1 MQTINN
7 ILYLQSPYWMGR
19 TYDPFVKNCNHFTK
33 FFAKIILNDIVNY
46 PLYINRLSKYGMF
59 FSSFYP
65 PIKRIYGYFA
75 GKITNE
81 NFIVL
86 GDINLKNLSAK
97 NLSKIN
103 INENK
108 KEMNNKIDNN
118 NLINK
123 SNNKICDNKEFSKSN
138 ESKNK
143 NNEIE
148 INNNEINI
156 DIDSENKSDDSSTED
171 KYDII
176 FQKLFLMDPFKFNN
190 VINYS
195 YILKKTKYNVSLN
208 SFFSKL
214 KDAEDF
220 LFTIDNNRNNSIIFK
235 QAESKFL
242 STLSILNEFENSKDN
257 PLNKYLLKNLIN
269 KNFEQ
274 YNIFKKYPNLTTFL
288 KVKIYHDMNF
298 LFYISGNM
306 KKQEKVYYS
315 LNYIDKDFNIDYYAY
330 FSLSYIKYKQFKYP
344 ESEVLL
350 EEAIELSNKDNNNEY
365 NLMLNKFKEFF
376 LN

>member
-1 MQTINN
+1 
-7 ILYLQSPYWMGR
+7 
-19 TYDPFVKNCNHFTK
+19 
-33 FFAKIILNDIVNY
+33 
-46 PLYINRLSKYGMF
+46 
-59 FSSFYP
+59 
-65 PIKRIYGYFA
+65 
-75 GKITNE
+75 
-81 NFIVL
+81 
-86 GDINLKNLSAK
+86 
-97 NLSKIN
+97 
-103 INENK
+103 
-108 KEMNNKIDNN
+108 
-118 NLINK
+118 
-123 SNNKICDNKEFSKSN
+123 
-138 ESKNK
+138 
-143 NNEIE
+143 
-148 INNNEINI
+148 
-156 DIDSENKSDDSSTED
+156 
-171 KYDII
+171 
-176 FQKLFLMDPFKFNN
+176 MDPFKFND

-195 YILKKTKYNVSLN
+195 YILKKTKYNNVNLN

-220 LFTIDNNRNNSIIFK
+220 LFKIDNNRNNSTIFK
-235 QAESKFL
+235 QAESKLL
-242 STLSILNEFENSKDN
+242 STLSMLNEFENSEDN
-257 PLNKYLLKNLIN
+257 PLNKYSLKNLIN

-274 YNIFKKYPNLTTFL
+274 YNIFKKYPTLTMFL